1 MNWPSAAVDWRIFM
15 AADVTQPGLKRRL
28 GFGLL
33 TLYGV
38 GVMVGAGIYV
48 LVGAVA
54 GQAGVWAPLA
64 FVLAAII
71 AAPTGL
77 SYAEL
82 TGRIPEAAGEAAY
95 LRVATGQP
103 LAAAAVGLAIEVVG
117 VVSAAVVL
125 QGGVGYLRAVVD
137 LPEAALIIAIGSALG
152 VAALIGVLESLVL
165 AAVLTVVEIIG
176 LLVVI
181 GVGAT
186 GPVAVQPEMAFSFG
200 LVGIAAG
207 SILAFFA
214 FLGFEDMVNMVEE
227 TRNPA
232 RTVPRAIFAALA
244 VTTVLYVLV
253 CWAAVRTVPID
264 QLSQS
269 RQPLA
274 LVFEMATG
282 RSAGFLALIA
292 VAAALNGVLAQIVM
306 SARVL
311 FGLGRFLRPL
321 GIFHHAHPRFGTP
334 VLATVLATAVTVT
347 LALTAP
353 LLALAEL
360 TSAVLLLVFISIN
373 ASLVILKRSGPPPA
387 GVFVAP
393 GWVPWAGVAGSGVAL
408 AWALAS

>member
-1 MNWPSAAVDWRIFM
+1 M
-15 AADVTQPGLKRRL
+15 AADTTEPGLKRRL

-103 LAAAAVGLAIEVVG
+103 LAAVAVGLAIEVVG

-125 QGGVGYLRAVVD
+125 QGGVGYLRSVAD
-137 LPEAALIIAIGSALG
+137 WPEALLIVTIGSALG
-152 VAALIGVLESLVL
+152 IAALIGVFESLML
-165 AAVLTVVEIIG
+165 AGVLTLIEIIG
-176 LLVVI
+176 LLIVI

-186 GPVAVQPEMAFSFG
+186 GPVAIQPEVASGLG

-207 SILAFFA
+207 GVLAFFA

-227 TRNPA
+227 TREPA

-244 VTTVLYVLV
+244 VTTILYVAV
-253 CWAAVRTVPID
+253 SWAAVRAVPVD
-264 QLSQS
+264 QLSAS

-274 LVFEMATG
+274 LVFEVATG
-282 RSAGFLALIA
+282 RSAGFLSLIA

-311 FGLGRFLRPL
+311 YGLGRFFRPL
-321 GIFHHAHPRFGTP
+321 QVFHHAHPRLGTP
-334 VLATVLATAVTVT
+334 VLATVLATAVTVI
-347 LALTAP
+347 LALTSP
-353 LLALAEL
+353 LLVLAEL
-360 TSAVLLLVFISIN
+360 TSAVLLMVFIAIN
-373 ASLVILKRSGPPPA
+373 GALIVLKRSGPPPV

-393 GWVPWAGVAGSGVAL
+393 GWVPWAGVVGSGVAL
-408 AWALAS
+408 ISAFAS

>member
-1 MNWPSAAVDWRIFM
+1 MNWPGAAANQEIPMTVDT
-15 AADVTQPGLKRRL
+15 TQPGLKRRL

-82 TGRIPEAAGEAAY
+82 SGRVPEAAGEAAY
-95 LRVATGQP
+95 LRAATGRP
-103 LAAAAVGLAIEVVG
+103 FAAAAAGLAIEVVG

-125 QGGVGYLRAVVD
+125 QGGVGYLRAIVD
-137 LPEAALIIAIGSALG
+137 LPEALLIVTIGAALG
-152 VAALIGVLESLVL
+152 GAALIGVLESLML
-165 AAVLTVVEIIG
+165 AAILTAIEVIG
-176 LLVVI
+176 LLIVVW
-181 GVGAT
+181 VGAT
-186 GPVAVQPEMAFSFG
+186 GPVAVQPEMVSGFSM
-200 LVGIAAG
+200 VGIAAG
-207 SILAFFA
+207 GILAFFA

-227 TRNPA
+227 TREPA

-244 VTTVLYVLV
+244 VTTLLYVLV
-253 CWAAVRTVPID
+253 SWAAMRTVPAN
-264 QLSQS
+264 QLSES
-269 RQPLA
+269 MRPLA
-274 LVFEMATG
+274 LVFEVATG
-282 RSAGFLALIA
+282 RSSGFLSLIA

-311 FGLGRFLRPL
+311 YGLGRFLPPL
-321 GIFHHAHPRFGTP
+321 KAFHHAHPRFGTP
-334 VLATVLATAVTVT
+334 VLATVLATTVTVT
-347 LALTAP
+347 LALSAP

-360 TSAVLLLVFISIN
+360 TSAVLLTVFIAVN
-373 ASLVILKRSGPPPA
+373 GSLIVLKRAGPPPE

-393 GWVPWAGVAGSGVAL
+393 GWLPWAGAAGSGVAL
-408 AWALAS
+408 IWTIVS

>member
-1 MNWPSAAVDWRIFM
+1 M
-15 AADVTQPGLKRRL
+15 AAETTQPGLKRRL

-95 LRVATGQP
+95 LRAATGQP

-125 QGGVGYLRAVVD
+125 QGGVGYLRAIVD
-137 LPEAALIIAIGSALG
+137 LPEALLIVTIGSALG
-152 VAALIGVLESLVL
+152 IAALIGVLESLML
-165 AAVLTVVEIIG
+165 AAVLTVIEVIG

-186 GPVAVQPEMAFSFG
+186 GPVAIQPDIALSFS

-207 SILAFFA
+207 GILAFFA

-227 TRNPA
+227 TRDPA

-244 VTTVLYVLV
+244 VTTILYVLV
-253 CWAAVRTVPID
+253 SWAAARVVPVD
-264 QLSQS
+264 QLSES

-274 LVFEMATG
+274 LVFETATG
-282 RSAGFLALIA
+282 RSAGFLAMIA

-311 FGLGRFLRPL
+311 YGLGRFLRPL
-321 GIFHHAHPRFGTP
+321 RVFHHAHPRFGTP
-334 VLATVLATAVTVT
+334 VLATLLATTVTVT

-360 TSAVLLLVFISIN
+360 TSAVLLLVFIAIN
-373 ASLVILKRSGPPPA
+373 GALIVLKQGGPPPV

-393 GWVPWAGVAGSGVAL
+393 RWVPWAGAAGSGVAL
-408 AWALAS
+408 IWAVAS

>member
-1 MNWPSAAVDWRIFM
+1 M
-15 AADVTQPGLKRRL
+15 AADTTQPGLKRRL

-95 LRVATGQP
+95 LRAATGQP

-125 QGGVGYLRAVVD
+125 QGGVGYLRAIVD
-137 LPEAALIIAIGSALG
+137 LPEGFLIVAIGAALGT
-152 VAALIGVLESLVL
+152 AALIGVLESLVL
-165 AAVLTVVEIIG
+165 AAILTAIEIFG

-181 GVGAT
+181 GAGAA
-186 GPVAVQPEMAFSFG
+186 GPAAIQPEIASGFS

-227 TRNPA
+227 TREPA

-244 VTTVLYVLV
+244 VTTALYVLV
-253 CWAAVRTVPID
+253 CWAAVRAVPVD

-274 LVFEMATG
+274 LVFETATG
-282 RSAGFLALIA
+282 RSAGFLSLIA

-306 SARVL
+306 AARVL
-311 FGLGRFLRPL
+311 YGLGRFLRPL
-321 GIFHHAHPRFGTP
+321 RVFHHAHKRFGTP
-334 VLATVLATAVTVT
+334 VLATMLATAVTVT
-347 LALTAP
+347 LALSAP

-360 TSAVLLLVFISIN
+360 TSAVLLLVFIAIN
-373 ASLVILKRSGPPPA
+373 GALIMLKRGGPPPV

-393 GWVPWAGVAGSGVAL
+393 GWVPWAGAAGSGTALIWAVA
-408 AWALAS
+408 S

>member
-1 MNWPSAAVDWRIFM
+1 MTVGTI
-15 AADVTQPGLKRRL
+15 QPGLKRRL

-54 GQAGVWAPLA
+54 GQAGVWAPLT
-64 FVLAAII
+64 FLLAAVI
-71 AAPTGL
+71 AAPTGF

-95 LRVATGQP
+95 LRTATGLP

-125 QGGVGYLRAVVD
+125 QGGVGYLRSVVD
-137 LPEAALIIAIGSALG
+137 LPEALLIVAIGGGLG
-152 VAALIGVLESLVL
+152 VVALIGVVESLL
-165 AAVLTVVEIIG
+165 FAAILTTTEIAG
-176 LLVVI
+176 LLIVI
-181 GVGAT
+181 GAGAT
-186 GPVAVQPEMAFSFG
+186 GPAVVQPEVVSDFSMA
-200 LVGIAAG
+200 GIAAG
-207 SILAFFA
+207 GILAFFA

-227 TRNPA
+227 TREPA
-232 RTVPRAIFAALA
+232 RTVPRAIFAALG

-253 CWAAVRTVPID
+253 CWAAVRAVPVD
-264 QLSQS
+264 QLAGSQ
-269 RQPLA
+269 RPLA
-274 LVFEMATG
+274 LVFETATG

-311 FGLGRFLRPL
+311 YGLGRFLRPL
-321 GIFHHAHPRFGTP
+321 AVFHHAHPRFGTP

-347 LALTAP
+347 LALTTP
-353 LLALAEL
+353 LLTLAEL
-360 TSAVLLLVFISIN
+360 TSAVLLLVFIAVN
-373 ASLVILKRSGPPPA
+373 GSLIVLKRRGPPPA
-387 GVFVAP
+387 GVFIAP
-393 GWVPWAGVAGSGVAL
+393 GWLPWAGSAGSGTAL
-408 AWALAS
+408 IWTIVS

>member
-1 MNWPSAAVDWRIFM
+1 MAVDT
-15 AADVTQPGLKRRL
+15 AQPGLKRRL
-28 GFGLL
+28 GIGLL

-95 LRVATGQP
+95 LRAATGQP

-125 QGGVGYLRAVVD
+125 QGGVGYLRAIVD
-137 LPEAALIIAIGSALG
+137 LPEALLIVTIGIALG
-152 VAALIGVLESLVL
+152 IAALIGVLESLML
-165 AAVLTVVEIIG
+165 AAVLTVIEIIG

-186 GPVAVQPEMAFSFG
+186 GPVAIQPELASSFG

-207 SILAFFA
+207 GVLAFFA

-227 TRNPA
+227 TREPA

-244 VTTVLYVLV
+244 LTTVLYVLV
-253 CWAAVRTVPID
+253 SWAAVRAVPID

-269 RQPLA
+269 RQPLV
-274 LVFEMATG
+274 LVFETATG
-282 RSAGFLALIA
+282 RSSGFLSLIA

-311 FGLGRFLRPL
+311 YGLGRFLRPL
-321 GIFHHAHPRFGTP
+321 RVFHHAHPRLGTP

-360 TSAVLLLVFISIN
+360 TSAVLLLVFMAIN
-373 ASLVILKRSGPPPA
+373 GALIVLKRGGPPPV

-393 GWVPWAGVAGSGVAL
+393 SWVPWAGAAGSGIAL
-408 AWALAS
+408 IWAVGS